1 MRSRTLLK
9 IYVSINLKHRSGKL
23 DSLIWLFF
31 RYICTSLWTEPHHSV
46 LISCSVL
53 KDLSNIK
60 NPILQ
65 KNSTLHAEKT
75 ESELCKLPFVF
86 LQEKLKHFFSP
97 YTFDERFFFVAESV
111 RSCKPSNFNCIHPG
125 LPLQDISVW
134 AAREHS
140 PEDWIRCQKGWNWSL
155 GASGLQKL
163 PVLLCRDNRQP
174 QWTSLWSEIISER
187 VLKKIGI

>member
-1 MRSRTLLK
+1 MARFLVHKKASIRVWRNVRSRTLLK

-31 RYICTSLWTEPHHSV
+31 RYICTSLCTEPHHSV

-75 ESELCKLPFVF
+75 ESELCNFPLFSTKRNSSIFFHLIHSMKDLF
-86 LQEKLKHFFSP
+86 L
-97 YTFDERFFFVAESV
+97 
-111 RSCKPSNFNCIHPG
+111 CC
-125 LPLQDISVW
+125 
-134 AAREHS
+134 
-140 PEDWIRCQKGWNWSL
+140 
-155 GASGLQKL
+155 
-163 PVLLCRDNRQP
+163 
-174 QWTSLWSEIISER
+174 IIS
-187 VLKKIGI
+187 KKLQTQLFQLYSSWAPPTGHQCLSSSGI

>member
-1 MRSRTLLK
+1 MALLSSLLEKYNVARSLVHKKASIRVWRNLRSRTLLK

-31 RYICTSLWTEPHHSV
+31 RCTCTSLCTEPHHSV

-86 LQEKLKHFFSP
+86 HQEKLKHFFSP
-97 YTFDERFFFVAESV
+97 YTFDERSF
-111 RSCKPSNFNCIHPG
+111 
-125 LPLQDISVW
+125 PL
-134 AAREHS
+134 
-140 PEDWIRCQKGWNWSL
+140 
-155 GASGLQKL
+155 LQ
-163 PVLLCRDNRQP
+163 NQ
-174 QWTSLWSEIISER
+174 
-187 VLKKIGI
+187 